1 MQAQSQKELIPI
13 NYRKN
18 EKEFRNYKK
27 ETEKISTPSK
37 YYERKLNSQA
47 RSQ

>member
-1 MQAQSQKELIPI
+1 MQAQSQKELII
-13 NYRKN
+13 NSLKN

-27 ETEKISTPSK
+27 GTEKISIPSK